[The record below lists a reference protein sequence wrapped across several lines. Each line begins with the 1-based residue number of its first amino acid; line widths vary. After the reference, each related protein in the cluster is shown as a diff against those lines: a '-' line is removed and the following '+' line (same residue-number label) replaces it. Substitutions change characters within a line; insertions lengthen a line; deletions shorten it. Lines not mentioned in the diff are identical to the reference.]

1 MTVTW
6 IIVISS
12 YSCSYQ
18 ESIDWVRLE
27 GGAETSCKGGILK
40 ELDIN
45 QYFTL
50 CPLKVVEKKGLQN
63 ITQEE
68 LVRVIYKCV
77 LKKLINTTRIMLIQ
91 KVRAITPKGRQ
102 LVPDVVKKE
111 LLVKIQAFLS
121 QQHHM

>member
-1 MTVTW
+1 M
-6 IIVISS
+6 I
-12 YSCSYQ
+12 
-18 ESIDWVRLE
+18 
-27 GGAETSCKGGILK
+27 K

>member
-1 MTVTW
+1 M
-6 IIVISS
+6 
-12 YSCSYQ
+12 
-18 ESIDWVRLE
+18 
-27 GGAETSCKGGILK
+27 
-40 ELDIN
+40 
-45 QYFTL
+45 
-50 CPLKVVEKKGLQN
+50 VEKKGLQN